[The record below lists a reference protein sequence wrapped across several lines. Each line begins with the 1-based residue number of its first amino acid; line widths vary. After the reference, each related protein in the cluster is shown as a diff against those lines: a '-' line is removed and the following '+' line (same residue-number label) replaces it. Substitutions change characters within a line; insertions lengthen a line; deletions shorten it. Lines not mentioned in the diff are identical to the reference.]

1 MVVGS
6 TLVTQTR
13 RGAAGFP
20 FNNSEYRQ
28 INLYVYTF
36 AMNNDKLLTVRITSD
51 MKNDLKRLPN
61 VSKLVRAFLE
71 AQIKAIKQSTKNAG
85 D

>member
-1 MVVGS
+1 
-6 TLVTQTR
+6 
-13 RGAAGFP
+13 
-20 FNNSEYRQ
+20 SEYRQ
-28 INLYVYTF
+28 INRYVYTF

-71 AQIKAIKQSTKNAG
+71 AQIKAIKQSTKNAS

>member
-1 MVVGS
+1 
-6 TLVTQTR
+6 
-13 RGAAGFP
+13 
-20 FNNSEYRQ
+20 
-28 INLYVYTF
+28 
-36 AMNNDKLLTVRITSD
+36 MNNDKLLTVRITSD

>member
-6 TLVTQTR
+6 HWSRKIR

-28 INLYVYTF
+28 IHLHVYTF

-51 MKNDLKRLPN
+51 MKNDLKLLPN
-61 VSKLVRAFLE
+61 VSKLVRKFLE
-71 AQIKAIKQSTKNAG
+71 VEIQKLKKSPKSPKK
-85 D
+85 